1 MSPPELD
8 EVLAA
13 ERRIMDGWA
22 PHYDEAMLSNALVYK
37 LEREEFADWILAT
50 LRRSGER
57 DLAASSVLDVGCGTA
72 YLLERLQQGG
82 LGSVTGLDLS
92 EAMLER
98 AGARGLADATWV
110 HGTVESA
117 DFPAASFDL
126 ITACFTLHHLHDPAA
141 FFALVES
148 SLRPGGW
155 FFVLEYSGSAAAIG
169 DRRSALGRAARRGG
183 DLLRGA
189 FAVKNRK
196 ALGRRPVAERHFN
209 PAHRFL
215 TFDQIVRS
223 IGQPGAYDID
233 RLDRGVLL
241 PTLIPALVEE
251 SRLDRSLAR
260 SLGAIDRRLAPRVGG
275 LFQWIGGR
283 RL

>member
-1 MSPPELD
+1 MSPPELA

-37 LEREEFADWILAT
+37 LERDAFADWILAT
-50 LRRSGER
+50 LRSGEK

-72 YLLERLQQGG
+72 YLLERLQRGG

-98 AGARGLADATWV
+98 AGARGLEDAAWV
-110 HGTVESA
+110 HGTLEST
-117 DFPAASFDL
+117 DFPSASFDL
-126 ITACFTLHHLHDPAA
+126 ITACFTLHHLHDPAS

-155 FFVLEYSGSAAAIG
+155 FFALEYSGSAAAIA
-169 DRRSALGRAARRGG
+169 DQRSTLGRAAKRGG
-183 DLLRGA
+183 DLLRAA
-189 FAVKNRK
+189 FTTKNRK
-196 ALGRRPVAERHFN
+196 ALARRPVAERHFN

-215 TFDQIVRS
+215 SFDQIVS
-223 IGQPGAYDID
+223 AIGRPGAYAIE
-233 RLDRGVLL
+233 RIDRGVLL
-241 PTLIPALVEE
+241 PTLIPVLVED
-251 SRLDRSLAR
+251 SRLDRGLAR
-260 SLGAIDRRLAPRVGG
+260 SLGAIDRQLAPRVGG
-275 LFQWIGGR
+275 LFQWVGGR